1 MVWNIILGALFILAV
16 ADTLGFLVW
25 YACSW
30 PRSQV
35 LGPAL
40 VSGPAN
46 GKRIALTFDDGPL
59 PPYTGQV
66 LDILQSRKIPA
77 TFFVCGKD
85 VATHSDI
92 VRRIHADGHTIGN
105 HTWSHPYLYFM
116 SREKIGQEIDRTQN
130 AIQQATGHAAEIF
143 RPPYGARWFGLYP
156 VLRERGMH
164 VVQWSLSGEDWRL
177 KADDIAKA
185 VCSGLRP
192 GAVILLHDGRQ
203 EPGGYLRTL
212 FRKSSETAKTDN
224 RPAAHQHSAA
234 SASETVKALPAIVD
248 AALEMGYDFVSVK
261 DFLPGRQ
268 GAAHTAMSK

>member
-1 MVWNIILGALFILAV
+1 MVWSVIIGILIVV
-16 ADTLGFLVW
+16 AIADAMGFLLW

-35 LGPAL
+35 MGPAL
-40 VSGPAN
+40 VCGPAK

-59 PPYTGQV
+59 PPYTVQV

-85 VATHSDI
+85 VATHPDI
-92 VRRIHADGHTIGN
+92 VRRIQADGHTIGN

-116 SREKIGQEIDRTQN
+116 SREKIRQEIDRTQK
-130 AIQQATGHAAEIF
+130 AIQRATGCAAEIF

-177 KADDIAKA
+177 KADDIVTA

-203 EPGGYLRTL
+203 EPGGYLRRL
-212 FRKSSETAKTDN
+212 FRKNPEAAKIGN
-224 RPAAHQHSAA
+224 RAAHQSPAF
-234 SASETVKALPAIVD
+234 SASETVKALPAIID
-248 AALEMGYDFVSVK
+248 AALEMGYEFVSVK
-261 DFLPGRQ
+261 DFLPERQ
-268 GAAHTAMSK
+268 GATHMAMSE